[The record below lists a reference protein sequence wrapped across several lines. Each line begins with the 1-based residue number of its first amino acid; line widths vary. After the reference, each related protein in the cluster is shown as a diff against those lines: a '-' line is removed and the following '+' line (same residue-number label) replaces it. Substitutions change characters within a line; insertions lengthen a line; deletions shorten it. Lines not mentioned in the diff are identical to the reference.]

1 MKNKGVN
8 LMLQIKQISKK
19 YVTGNL
25 TQIALD
31 QVSLNLRDNEFVAIL
46 GPSGSGKTTLLNIIG
61 GLDRYDSGDL
71 IINGISTKKYKD
83 RDWDSYRNHT
93 IGFVFQSYNLIPHQ
107 TLLANVELALTISGI
122 SKTKRKQKALEALR
136 KVGLE
141 KQCHKKPSQ
150 LSGGQMQRVA
160 IARALVNDP
169 DILLADEPTGAL
181 DTQTSIQVMDLLK
194 EVAKDRLVV
203 MVTHN
208 PELAQEYAS
217 RIVNLKDGKIISDSQ
232 PFNIDHKELTP
243 PKHQN
248 MGKAS
253 MSLLTSLSLSFNNL
267 KTKKGRT
274 ILTAFAGS
282 IGIIGI
288 ALILSLSNGVNSYI
302 QSIEE
307 ETLSQYPLQ
316 IQSTGFDMTSMLLAG
331 TEKGTDNNDDVKV
344 SEMITNMFS
353 KIGSNDLTSL
363 KQYLENDSSNINEY
377 TKAIEYSYNVIP
389 QIFSSD
395 VENLRQVNPDKSF
408 SALGIGTTSN
418 TNSMM
423 SSAMS
428 TNVFAAMP
436 RNTSLFNEQYDIKAG
451 TWPQNSHE
459 CVLVLTNDGSISDF
473 MLYTLGLRDPKELDE
488 MIKQFSLEEEVTV
501 PNQLSGYSY
510 EDILGITFK
519 LVNATDFY
527 QYDNEYNVY
536 KDKSDD
542 IDYMK
547 NIVSNGEDLKIV
559 GIVQPKEGVS
569 ATMLSTGIY
578 YPATLEDEIIEN
590 AKNSEIVQAQ
600 LAKSDM
606 NVFTGKSF
614 NDSSDENAF
623 DMTKLFSIDPSKM
636 QSAFKFDQ
644 SKMNLDL
651 SNLNNALT
659 QMSLPE
665 IDFNTILSQIK
676 FDISMSDIETMM
688 KALVD
693 DFQNYLTINPEVSF
707 SQSLKQLFEY
717 LQSNEVNQTIKTEIE
732 KYIQENGEIKITN
745 EQLQAIFNKVIED
758 YLKENQLPDI
768 NDLNNYFKQYLNS
781 PQATQIMT
789 SSINQIIEKNNLD
802 QQISS
807 LISEYSKNAITSLS
821 STMQKELTQSM
832 TKLSQSMSE
841 AMSFDAS
848 QFASAIQMKMSEQ
861 ELSELM
867 LSLMSKE
874 TATYENNLR
883 KLGYANVDEPAT
895 INIYP
900 KDFESKENVLTIL
913 DQYNLDMENNNQEE
927 KVITYTDMVGAL
939 MSSVTD
945 IVNVISYVL
954 VAFVAISLIVSSI
967 MIGVITYI
975 SVLERKKE
983 IGILR
988 AIGASKRNI
997 SNVFNAETFIIGLF
1011 SGLLGIGITLI
1022 LLIPINHV
1030 VHSISNSNQINA
1042 TLPIV
1047 AGIVLIAL
1055 STILTLI
1062 GGIIPS
1068 KKAAKEDPVSALRS
1082 E

>member
-1 MKNKGVN
+1 
-8 LMLQIKQISKK
+8 
-19 YVTGNL
+19 
-25 TQIALD
+25 
-31 QVSLNLRDNEFVAIL
+31 
-46 GPSGSGKTTLLNIIG
+46 
-61 GLDRYDSGDL
+61 
-71 IINGISTKKYKD
+71 
-83 RDWDSYRNHT
+83 
-93 IGFVFQSYNLIPHQ
+93 
-107 TLLANVELALTISGI
+107 
-122 SKTKRKQKALEALR
+122 
-136 KVGLE
+136 
-141 KQCHKKPSQ
+141 
-150 LSGGQMQRVA
+150 
-160 IARALVNDP
+160 
-169 DILLADEPTGAL
+169 
-181 DTQTSIQVMDLLK
+181 
-194 EVAKDRLVV
+194 
-203 MVTHN
+203 
-208 PELAQEYAS
+208 
-217 RIVNLKDGKIISDSQ
+217 
-232 PFNIDHKELTP
+232 
-243 PKHQN
+243 
-248 MGKAS
+248 

-316 IQSTGFDMTSMLLAG
+316 IQRTGFDMTSMLLAG

-408 SALGIGTTSN
+408 NALGIGTTSN

-451 TWPQNSHE
+451 AWPQNSHE

-547 NIVSNGEDLKIV
+547 NIVSDGEDLKIV

-569 ATMLSTGIY
+569 ATMLSIGIY

-693 DFQNYLTINPEVSF
+693 DFQNYLRINPEVSF

-1068 KKAAKEDPVSALRS
+1068 KKEPKKIRS
-1082 E
+1082 VL